1 MRCHGIRGK
10 PSFIFNLT
18 NPRIDWAISLCCMAC
33 PRRYGRYKLRNDRF
47 MFHAQKDFWYG
58 SKIVSWRSNRIA
70 GVASLMGCHQDHYI
84 NRNKNRI
91 RSHLRIQEQWTRT
104 VASRTVNLEKIDGTV
119 VVWNRVFSA
128 ISTKSY
134 QTNTEKKLYSDSIQA
149 YMFDK
154 WTSIV
159 RHVYQQKRGIRLFV
173 VIRSPRTSSVDRLF
187 VFNLHRQIRMTQKF
201 CLRRYGTTGW
211 TVSSIP
217 RTDKASM
224 ILLRNTRTEQERSSK
239 R

>member
-47 MFHAQKDFWYG
+47 MFHAQNDFWYG
-58 SKIVSWRSNRIA
+58 SKIVSWRSKRIA

-104 VASRTVNLEKIDGTV
+104 VASRKVNLEKIDGTV
-119 VVWNRVFSA
+119 MVWNRVFSA

-134 QTNTEKKLYSDSIQA
+134 RTNTEKKIIFRLYSSVYVWQMNEHRSARLPTKTRNSALCSDTFTTHFICGPVVCVQSSSSDPDDSEVLLEEI
-149 YMFDK
+149 
-154 WTSIV
+154 WNHRV
-159 RHVYQQKRGIRLFV
+159 NCFV
-173 VIRSPRTSSVDRLF
+173 DST
-187 VFNLHRQIRMTQKF
+187 NRQ
-201 CLRRYGTTGW
+201 
-211 TVSSIP
+211 S
-217 RTDKASM
+217 
-224 ILLRNTRTEQERSSK
+224 
-239 R
+239 